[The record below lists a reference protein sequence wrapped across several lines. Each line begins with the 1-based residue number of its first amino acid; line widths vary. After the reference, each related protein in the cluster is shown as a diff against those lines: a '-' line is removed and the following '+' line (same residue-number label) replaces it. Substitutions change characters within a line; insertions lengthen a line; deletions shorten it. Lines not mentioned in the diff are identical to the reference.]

1 MMISLICPEPGQTE
15 AISVAGRPVYA
26 APECMEYAKEIFQ
39 DAGTL
44 MEDPLLREV
53 HDAGLLWRLGL
64 RQAEESAKDVRARA
78 GNAAEAVLKTQAD
91 CVIVAPPG
99 ILRFLLRALEKR
111 RCVIRRAQSGA
122 IRPRRAHPRDGA
134 LRPLRRLSA
143 QLPAQKPRLRCRQRQ
158 SRQRI
163 LKTGLQPQSCFSL
176 RSRDIHRRH

>member
-26 APECMEYAKEIFQ
+26 APECMEYAKAVLQ

-44 MEDPLLREV
+44 TEEPLLREV
-53 HDAGLLWRLGL
+53 HDAGLLWRLRL

-91 CVIVAPPG
+91 CVIVAPSG

-122 IRPRRAHPRDGA
+122 IRLGE
-134 LRPLRRLSA
+134 
-143 QLPAQKPRLRCRQRQ
+143 
-158 SRQRI
+158 RI
-163 LKTGLQPQSCFSL
+163 RVTERSDHCGGCQHNCLLKNPGCGVGKDKAA
-176 RSRDIHRRH
+176 RGY

>member
-1 MMISLICPEPGQTE
+1 MMISLICPEPEQTE

-53 HDAGLLWRLGL
+53 HDAGLLWQLGL

-99 ILRFLLRALEKR
+99 IFRFLLRALEKR

-122 IRPRRAHPRDGA
+122 IRPGE
-134 LRPLRRLSA
+134 
-143 QLPAQKPRLRCRQRQ
+143 
-158 SRQRI
+158 RI
-163 LKTGLQPQSCFSL
+163 RVTERSDHCGGCQHNCLLKNPGCGVGKDKAA
-176 RSRDIHRRH
+176 RGY

>member
-44 MEDPLLREV
+44 MEAPLLREV
-53 HDAGLLWRLGL
+53 HDAGLLWRLGM
-64 RQAEESAKDVRARA
+64 RQAEEPAKDVRARA

-91 CVIVAPPG
+91 CVIVAPSG

-122 IRPRRAHPRDGA
+122 I
-134 LRPLRRLSA
+134 
-143 QLPAQKPRLRCRQRQ
+143 LPGE
-158 SRQRI
+158 RI
-163 LKTGLQPQSCFSL
+163 RVTERSDHCGGCQHNCLLKNPGCGVGKDKAA
-176 RSRDIHRRH
+176 RGY

>member
-1 MMISLICPEPGQTE
+1 MMISLICPEPEQTE

-53 HDAGLLWRLGL
+53 HDAGLLWQLGL

-91 CVIVAPPG
+91 CVIVAPSG

-122 IRPRRAHPRDGA
+122 I
-134 LRPLRRLSA
+134 
-143 QLPAQKPRLRCRQRQ
+143 LPGE
-158 SRQRI
+158 RI
-163 LKTGLQPQSCFSL
+163 RVTERSDHCGGCQHNCLLKNPGCGVGKDKAA
-176 RSRDIHRRH
+176 RGY

>member
-53 HDAGLLWRLGL
+53 HDAGLFWRLGL
-64 RQAEESAKDVRARA
+64 RKSEKPARA
-78 GNAAEAVLKTQAD
+78 VRTRAANAAEALLKAQDD

-99 ILRFLLRALEKR
+99 ILRFLLRALEKH

-122 IRPRRAHPRDGA
+122 IQPGERIRVTERSDHCDGCQHNC
-134 LRPLRRLSA
+134 L
-143 QLPAQKPRLRCRQRQ
+143 
-158 SRQRI
+158 
-163 LKTGLQPQSCFSL
+163 LKNPGCGVGKDKAA
-176 RSRDIHRRH
+176 RGY

>member
-53 HDAGLLWRLGL
+53 HDAGFLWQLGL
-64 RQAEESAKDVRARA
+64 RDAEEPAKAVRTRA
-78 GNAAEAVLKTQAD
+78 ANAAEALLKAQDD
-91 CVIVAPPG
+91 CVIAAPPG
-99 ILRFLLRALEKR
+99 ILRFLLRELEKR

-122 IRPRRAHPRDGA
+122 IRPGE
-134 LRPLRRLSA
+134 
-143 QLPAQKPRLRCRQRQ
+143 
-158 SRQRI
+158 RI
-163 LKTGLQPQSCFSL
+163 RVTERSDHCGGCQHNCLLKNPGCGVGKEKAA
-176 RSRDIHRRH
+176 RGY

>member
-1 MMISLICPEPGQTE
+1 MMISMICPEPGQTE

-26 APECMEYAKEIFQ
+26 APECMDYVKAVLQ
-39 DAGTL
+39 DDGTL
-44 MEDPLLREV
+44 TEEPLLREAC
-53 HDAGLLWRLGL
+53 DAGLLWRLGL

-78 GNAAEAVLKTQAD
+78 GTIAEAVLKTQVD
-91 CVIVAPPG
+91 SVIVAPPG

-143 QLPAQKPRLRCRQRQ
+143 QLSAEKPRLRRRQRQ
-158 SRQRI
+158 SLQGI
-163 LKTGLQPQSCFSL
+163 LKTGLSTWTVLF
-176 RSRDIHRRH
+176 

>member
-1 MMISLICPEPGQTE
+1 MMISMICPESWQTE
-15 AISVAGRPVYA
+15 PISAAGRPIYA

-78 GNAAEAVLKTQAD
+78 GTIAEAVLKTQVD
-91 CVIVAPPG
+91 SVIVAPPG

-122 IRPRRAHPRDGA
+122 IHPGE
-134 LRPLRRLSA
+134 
-143 QLPAQKPRLRCRQRQ
+143 
-158 SRQRI
+158 RI
-163 LKTGLQPQSCFSL
+163 RVTERSDHCGGCQHNCLLKNPGCGVGKDKAA
-176 RSRDIHRRH
+176 RGY